1 MKSNFQVAE
10 LYNFQN
16 LTINCKVEE
25 PELSVNLTNS
35 ISDEEKFTSF
45 EMKNSARIYTNG
57 SDVNYTVTIDGKI
70 SGDSKVKVGSLVEGS
85 VWQIHF

>member
-1 MKSNFQVAE
+1 M
-10 LYNFQN
+10 
-16 LTINCKVEE
+16 TINCKVEE